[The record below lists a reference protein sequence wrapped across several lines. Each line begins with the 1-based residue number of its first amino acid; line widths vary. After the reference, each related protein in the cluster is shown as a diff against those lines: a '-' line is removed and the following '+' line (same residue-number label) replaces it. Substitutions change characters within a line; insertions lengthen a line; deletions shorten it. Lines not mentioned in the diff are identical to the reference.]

1 MSDFVFDD
9 FARATLAGARNPD
22 GTALTAGQTDRLLDY
37 LKTAGSGPDGVTSYA
52 EYVEKQLAAHPAKLP
67 PDKDYVAY
75 SGIDRDKVSN
85 FDNANQYILDTGR
98 AAGVI
103 ADTPWGKFVNSA
115 PGDPEFVAIEGKFKA
130 AMQAE
135 NAEPY
140 GGSHRGALQD
150 MMWNA
155 GSPEY
160 FRNAIAA
167 QKQILAFVE
176 NAPPGRGFSNFELP
190 TALTSPGT
198 VINGYP
204 VDHFKRDPLTFA
216 SKSAAEYQA
225 LEKSVADSATIN
237 SGSPVTVQDLRAN
250 LKLIDGYDAVNKT
263 LFSQPI
269 ETFKT
274 LSFGDMKD
282 SRAHWTSPG
291 ESLVPGRTSG
301 DQKSTAWVAERR
313 ADQFVTLS
321 REDALKTGD
330 AQLRIAWANLDSIK
344 AIVGRTDPP
353 NPALQAQ
360 MIEKA
365 TQQIAAQLRDGKE
378 LRLVETN
385 QTPDRASERLPKV
398 QDRER

>member
-1 MSDFVFDD
+1 MTDFVFDD
-9 FARATLAGARNPD
+9 FARATLAGARHPD
-22 GTALTAGQTDRLLDY
+22 GTALTAGQADRLIDY
-37 LKTAGSGPDGVTSYA
+37 LKTPGSGPDGTTSYS
-52 EYVEKQLAAHPAKLP
+52 EYVDKQLTLHPAKLP
-67 PDKDYVAY
+67 PGKDYVAY
-75 SGIDRDKVSN
+75 SGIDSDKVSN

-98 AAGVI
+98 TAGVI

-115 PGDPEFVAIEGKFKA
+115 PSDPEFVAIEGKFKS

-155 GSPEY
+155 GSPQY
-160 FRNAIAA
+160 FENAIAA

-176 NAPPGRGFSNFELP
+176 NAPPGRGFSTFELP
-190 TALTSPGT
+190 TAMASPDT

-204 VDHFKRDPLTFA
+204 VDHFKSDPLAFA

-225 LEKSVADSATIN
+225 LEKSVADSASIT
-237 SGSPVTVQDLRAN
+237 SGWTVTVQDLRSS

-263 LFSQPI
+263 LFSQPV

-282 SRAHWTSPG
+282 SRAHWTNP
-291 ESLVPGRTSG
+291 ESLVPVRALA
-301 DQKSTAWVAERR
+301 DQNPTMSVGERR
-313 ADQFVTLS
+313 ADQLVNLS
-321 REDALKTGD
+321 REDAMKTGD
-330 AQLRIAWANLDSIK
+330 DQLRIAWANLDSIK
-344 AIVGRTDPP
+344 AIVGRADPP
-353 NPALQAQ
+353 SPAFQAQ

-365 TQQIAAQLRDGKE
+365 TQQMAAHLREGKE
-378 LRLVETN
+378 LRLVETGP
-385 QTPDRASERLPKV
+385 TPDRASERQPKV